1 MLTPDLL
8 LEATEE
14 ALAMWG
20 GEEEGGL
27 APRPLAG
34 DTDPVAD
41 VPSSTSPSS
50 SLSYTDNKEVG
61 RADRHARNANTFR
74 DPC

>member
-27 APRPLAG
+27 APRPLAC
-34 DTDPVAD
+34 DTD
-41 VPSSTSPSS
+41 PSS
-50 SLSYTDNKEVG
+50 SLSYTENKEVG
-61 RADRHARNANTFR
+61 RADRDLSRSV
-74 DPC
+74 PG